1 MRVYLAGP
9 LFTWGEREQ
18 NKAVASELRSLG
30 HEVFVPQENEQREM
44 TARGIFDADVAG
56 MDWANVCVACMD
68 GPDPD
73 SGTCFELGYMHAK
86 HKPSVLYRSDFRHAC
101 GEGLGC
107 MANLMMSVPAEAEHH
122 LGFADPATIA
132 RKIHEELTKLER
144 RFSESR

>member
-1 MRVYLAGP
+1 MKIYLAGP

-18 NKAVASELRSLG
+18 NKAVAAELRSLG

-44 TARGIFDADVAG
+44 TARAIFDADVAG

-73 SGTCFELGYMHAK
+73 SGTCFELGYMHAQR
-86 HKPSVLYRSDFRHAC
+86 KPSVLYRSDFRHAC
-101 GEGLGC
+101 GEGLDC
-107 MANLMMSVPAEAEHH
+107 MVNLMMSVPAEAEHQ

-132 RKIHEELTKLER
+132 RKIHEELTRLEQR
-144 RFSESR
+144 LSEVQ